1 MPLDDTKKNAKN
13 QEDEDDEQEN
23 AIKYAISSR
32 GRFAS
37 FMQVRQIQ
45 KASFIGNPNRQLMRA
60 SQIIDPTLP
69 SKVEK
74 MMVKSMTTELK
85 NVGDKVQVANNQSD
99 PNVQPVHSHSESK
112 EISNFTPYIL
122 LIALSFHGFFEGI
135 ALGLQESNKEALFL
149 YIAIIS
155 HKWAESFTLGISFS
169 KANIEKSTFIKL
181 IILFSI
187 FTPLGAIL
195 GLILSNTSKIIEGI
209 FLAMSGGNNVKLY
222 IGTFVYVSASEVIVE
237 EFAITK
243 NKYLKFFS
251 FLLGGILIALL
262 AMIE

>member
-1 MPLDDTKKNAKN
+1 MPLDDTKKNVKN
-13 QEDEDDEQEN
+13 QEDEEEEQEN
-23 AIKYAISSR
+23 AIKYAISTR

-60 SQIIDPTLP
+60 SQIIDPSLP

-85 NVGDKVQVANNQSD
+85 HVGDKGQANNDQSNT
-99 PNVQPVHSHSESK
+99 NVQQAQPVQSHSESK
-112 EISNFTPYIL
+112 EVSNITPYIL

-209 FLAMSGGNNVKLY
+209 FLAMSGGNNR
-222 IGTFVYVSASEVIVE
+222 
-237 EFAITK
+237 
-243 NKYLKFFS
+243 
-251 FLLGGILIALL
+251 
-262 AMIE
+262 